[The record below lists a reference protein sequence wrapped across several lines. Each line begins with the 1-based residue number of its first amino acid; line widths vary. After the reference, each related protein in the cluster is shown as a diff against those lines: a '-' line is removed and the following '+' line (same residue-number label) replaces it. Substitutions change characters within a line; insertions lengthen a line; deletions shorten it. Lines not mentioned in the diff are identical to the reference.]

1 MLGRMGK
8 NRGDTPVLIDVFLDH
23 STYDRFKAF
32 AVKNG
37 LDESGALVRV
47 LGRAI
52 ANYWLMDFKRL
63 KQSYLPMEKLFKEY
77 KRDNGLL
84 KALEQQNEQLRKI
97 LETAN
102 QKTSVQKSDRKVN
115 R

>member
-8 NRGDTPVLIDVFLDH
+8 NKGDTSVLIDVFLDH
-23 STYDRFKAF
+23 STHDRFRAF

-37 LDESGALVRV
+37 LNESDALVRV
-47 LGRAI
+47 LERGM

-77 KRDNGLL
+77 KKDNGLL
-84 KALEQQNEQLRKI
+84 KALEQQNEQLKKI
-97 LETAN
+97 LEMTN
-102 QKTSVQKSDRKVN
+102 QKTFVQKSDRKVD